1 MCGARSGFFEKEE
14 NNRNGCNVQ
23 QEIRV
28 EVEKRVERL
37 VRTFHR
43 EVLRTVEKG
52 TEHEWNRTPGPVA
65 EQFLEHVLDKS
76 ERAKGTS

>member
-43 EVLRTVEKG
+43 EVLRTIGKG
-52 TEHEWNRTPGPVA
+52 TGHEWNRTPGPVA
-65 EQFLEHVLDKS
+65 EQVLEHVLDKS